1 MKKLIKS
8 MILAT
13 VILSFSTIVSANSG
27 PIFWQGYPSS
37 DVMSINADSPIAVKN
52 ENLFFDFSDYNDT
65 DLTIRGKVTANY
77 EMLNPTNETQSVQM
91 AFPYVESI
99 YSLSPES
106 VVISADDIIIP
117 YDIYFGE
124 VVEIHGNPRY
134 EKETSFD
141 FENIVNAISAEPY
154 NAESFEENERGK
166 LYTLDIK
173 PIANQVI
180 NIAVTFNSS
189 KTKVF
194 ATGFNA
200 YEQNNGRIKIT
211 ASCHKPETI
220 EFFVLGEDIALLIN
234 TFTAGKPKG
243 ETDLSNYQIETK
255 NLEFK
260 PYFMDYIKK
269 HTNPGTRSMTSDTQ
283 LYNLYAKAL
292 DKYFKA
298 NMGYCSDYDFMEQ
311 AEYKRIMTL
320 VYTVQFPKNSEKKI
334 SVSYKTS
341 GTMDKTETAKPLYSF
356 DYILNP
362 AKNWDDFKNLNIEVI
377 TPKEAP
383 YIVKSSINFIKGEN
397 KIYTATLP
405 ALPKEDLSFTLYADK
420 KITLLDKTVG
430 NFQSSFGYLALLI
443 IGAFV
448 FLIRIMIVV
457 LLKKSK

>member
-13 VILSFSTIVSANSG
+13 IILSFSTIVSANSG

-37 DVMSINADSPIAVKN
+37 DVMTIDADSPITVKN
-52 ENLFFDFSDYNDT
+52 ENLVFDFSDYNDA
-65 DLTIRGKVTANY
+65 DLTIRGKVTATYN
-77 EMLNPTNETQSVQM
+77 MVNPTEKTQLVQM
-91 AFPYVESI
+91 AFPYIGTISA
-99 YSLSPES
+99 LSPES
-106 VVISADDIIIP
+106 VVISADDIKIP

-124 VVEIHGNPRY
+124 VVELHGNPRY

-141 FENIVNAISAEPY
+141 FANIVNAISAEPY

-173 PIANQVI
+173 PIPNQVI

-189 KTKVF
+189 KTKVL

-220 EFFVLGEDIALLIN
+220 EFFVLGEDIALLTN

-243 ETDLSNYQIETK
+243 ETDLSNCQIETE
-255 NLEFK
+255 NVEFK
-260 PYFMDYIKK
+260 PYFMNYIKK
-269 HTNPGTRSMTSDTQ
+269 HTNPSTKSMTSDTQ

-292 DKYFKA
+292 DKYFKV
-298 NMGYCSDYDFMEQ
+298 NMGYCPDYDFLEQ

-334 SVSYKTS
+334 SVSYKIS

-362 AKNWDDFKNLNIEVI
+362 AENWKDFKNLNIEVI
-377 TPKEAP
+377 TPKAAP
-383 YIVKSSINFIKGEN
+383 YIVKSSVDFIKGEN
-397 KIYTATLP
+397 KIYTAALP
-405 ALPKEDLSFTLYADK
+405 TLPKEDLSFTLYADK
-420 KITLLDKTVG
+420 QITLLGKTVG
-430 NFQSSFGYLALLI
+430 GLQKSFGYFTLLI
-443 IGAFV
+443 IGALI
-448 FLIRIMIVV
+448 FLIRIMIMVF
-457 LLKKSK
+457 LKKSK

>member
-37 DVMSINADSPIAVKN
+37 DVMSIDADSPIAVKN
-52 ENLFFDFSDYNDT
+52 ENLVFDFSDYNDA
-65 DLTIRGKVTANY
+65 DLTICGKVTATY
-77 EMLNPTNETQSVQM
+77 KMVNPTEETQLVQM
-91 AFPYVESI
+91 AFPYVEALK
-99 YSLSPES
+99 SLSPES
-106 VVISADDIIIP
+106 IVITADDIIIP

-124 VVEIHGNPRY
+124 VVEIRGNPRY
-134 EKETSFD
+134 EKETIFD
-141 FENIVNAISAEPY
+141 FANIVNAISAEPY
-154 NAESFEENERGK
+154 SAKSFEEYERGR

-180 NIAVTFNSS
+180 NIVVNFNSS

-211 ASCHKPETI
+211 ASCHRPETI
-220 EFFVLGEDIALLIN
+220 EFFVLGDDIALLTN

-243 ETDLSNYQIETK
+243 ETDLSNCQIETK

-269 HTNPGTRSMTSDTQ
+269 RTNPSTRSMTSNTQ

-311 AEYKRIMTL
+311 EEYKRIMTL

-362 AKNWDDFKNLNIEVI
+362 AENWKNFKNLNIEVI

-383 YIVKSSINFIKGEN
+383 YIVKSSVNFIKGEN
-397 KIYTATLP
+397 KIYTAILP
-405 ALPKEDLSFTLYADK
+405 TLPKEDLSFTLYADK

-430 NFQSSFGYLALLI
+430 NFQSSFGYLTLLI

-448 FLIRIMIVV
+448 FLIRIIIVV
-457 LLKKSK
+457 FLKKSK